1 MPPAG
6 RPRTFDREAALTA
19 AMHLFWEKGYEG
31 TTMADIIETL
41 GVKAPSVYAA
51 FGNKDK
57 LFEEVV
63 KAYSKIVEVGPLKV
77 LMETQNIYEAIE
89 NSLKASVEIF
99 TSPDNPSSCL
109 VMSAAINCAPEHIEH
124 VKQLRKLRANYKEAC
139 EQRLIRASEE
149 GQLKEGASAKELA
162 EFLMTL
168 VHGMALRAKDGS
180 TAQELTQTC
189 NFALG
194 TLKTYIK

>member
-1 MPPAG
+1 MSPAG
-6 RPRTFDREAALTA
+6 RPRTFDRKAALTA

-31 TTMADIIETL
+31 TTMADIIQTL

-63 KAYSKIVEVGPLKV
+63 KAYSKIVEDGPLKA
-77 LMETQNIYEAIE
+77 LMETQDIYEAVE

-99 TSPDNPSSCL
+99 TSARNPSSCL

-139 EQRLIRASEE
+139 EQRFKRASKE

-162 EFLMTL
+162 EFMMTL

-180 TAQELTQTC
+180 SAKELTQTC

-194 TLKTYIK
+194 ALKTYIK